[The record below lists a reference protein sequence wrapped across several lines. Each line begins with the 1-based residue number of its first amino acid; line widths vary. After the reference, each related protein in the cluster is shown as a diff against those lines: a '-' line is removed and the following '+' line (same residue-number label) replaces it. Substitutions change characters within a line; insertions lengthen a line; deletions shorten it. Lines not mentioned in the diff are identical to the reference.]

1 MVNVKQFGPYAD
13 HGAAVAANRMASPD
27 PFRYPRRDFA
37 GEILRN
43 LCHLG
48 FCLALLIAVPA
59 AADNLRPLCPDR
71 PGKGTSPCTVDD
83 GHFQIEID
91 AFDQTFQHADG
102 ASIRTTILGD
112 PLLKYGLSDTL
123 DIEAGMAPYI
133 EQHTPG
139 HALSG
144 QGDLYLRGKWNF
156 LGGDGPL
163 AAVIEPFVKLA
174 TATRGLGN
182 GALEEGLVLPLSYD
196 LGGNWSLAS
205 TPEVDVLLNASGAGR
220 HATAIDVI
228 GLGRA
233 LENGITLGAE
243 AWTSQDCDPTR
254 VTAQYSFDLDAA
266 WQPANDSA
274 LQLDAGINFGLNRNT
289 PGTQLYLGLSRRL

>member
-1 MVNVKQFGPYAD
+1 
-13 HGAAVAANRMASPD
+13 
-27 PFRYPRRDFA
+27 
-37 GEILRN
+37 LRS

-48 FCLALLIAVPA
+48 FCLAILTAVPA
-59 AADNLRPLCPDR
+59 AADDLRPLCPDR
-71 PGKGTSPCTVDD
+71 PGKGTSPCTVDA

-91 AFDQTFQHADG
+91 AFDQAFQRSDG
-102 ASIRTTILGD
+102 ASIRTTILGA
-112 PLLKYGLSDTL
+112 PLLKYGLSEAL
-123 DIEAGMAPYI
+123 DIEAGLAPYI
-133 EQHTPG
+133 ELHMPG
-139 HALSG
+139 HSFRG

-174 TATRGLGN
+174 TATRGLGD

-205 TPEVDVLLNASGAGR
+205 TPEVDVVLNASGAGR
-220 HATAIDVI
+220 HATAIDVV

-233 LENGITLGAE
+233 LGDGITLGAE
-243 AWTSQDCDPTR
+243 AWTSQDCDPAG
-254 VTAQYSFDLDAA
+254 VTAQYSFDLDGA
-266 WQPANDSA
+266 WQPPNDSE

-289 PGTQLYLGLSRRL
+289 PGTQIYLGLSRRL